1 MISIDRFSNALSS
14 IYDAA
19 YSTNRWSDAMEACRR
34 ATAAK
39 HVVHYA
45 YGEYDEIRFS
55 TRGGSPSL
63 KSIEWL
69 FEEYNRRFREKG
81 VTGYDDVGAA
91 YMRTSS
97 VGSPV
102 LDTDIWDLE
111 WIEGRPEVVFVRGQ
125 TGIFRRL
132 YLNTSVDPLINAG
145 VQFYYDEAHS
155 EIPREDVVAAG
166 ILGPHLAK
174 AFDIARWAQ
183 NLRAKYDAVLGALNK
198 IDLGICV
205 TDRFGRVAVC
215 NTAAKDI
222 CAEKDGIWR
231 DLRGNL
237 VTIDPEKTA
246 AISQAV
252 QNIAQ
257 TSEGKGG
264 ASAVE
269 LSIPRRGSD
278 HPLLLIVS
286 PLRDAD
292 VELERGFFGSLIT
305 IIDADRISD
314 LRIDLFGDA
323 YGFTPMEKKA
333 ASLLVSGLTTPEIGE
348 ALGVAASTATSHVK
362 SVMKKTLSDNRVKF
376 TWRALQFTPPIL

>member
-1 MISIDRFSNALSS
+1 
-14 IYDAA
+14 
-19 YSTNRWSDAMEACRR
+19 MEACRR
-34 ATAAK
+34 ATEAK
-39 HVVHYA
+39 HVLHYA
-45 YGEYDEIRFS
+45 YGEYDEITFS
-55 TRGGSPSL
+55 SRGGSPTL
-63 KSIEWL
+63 KSIEWM
-69 FEEYNRRFREKG
+69 FEQYNAKFRVQG

-91 YMRTSS
+91 FMRKAA
-97 VGSPV
+97 VGQPV
-102 LDTDIWDLE
+102 KDTDIWTID
-111 WIEGRPEVVFVRGQ
+111 WISKRPEVIFVAERAGVL
-125 TGIFRRL
+125 RRL
-132 YLNTSVDPLINAG
+132 YLNTSLDPLINAG
-145 VQFYYDEAHS
+145 VHFWYDSSQPA
-155 EIPREDVVAAG
+155 IPDQDVAFSG
-166 ILGPHLAK
+166 LIGPHLAK

-183 NLRAKYDAVLGALNK
+183 SLRKKYDAVLGALDK
-198 IDLGICV
+198 MDLGICV

-215 NTAAKDI
+215 NTAAADI

-231 DLRGNL
+231 DLSGNL
-237 VTIDPEKTA
+237 VTNDPEKTA

-252 QNIAQ
+252 QNITE
-257 TSEGKGG
+257 TSKGKGG

-305 IIDADRISD
+305 IIDADWISN

-323 YGFTPMEKKA
+323 YGFTSMEKKA

-362 SVMKKTLSDNRVKF
+362 AVMKKTLSDNRVKF